1 MSSRRHLRSFCL
13 LLAVP
18 LLLSFAG
25 CREPKGEALDEYES
39 SEVRTRS
46 MDFQVYPGS
55 SFLEEHTEAYR
66 RSHSILNPRS
76 KTIPPMAFY
85 ESNDPVETV
94 AGFYAKIYGY
104 ERVHPNA
111 VNDFSPYPPHAYLT
125 RGDLAEATRAI
136 VPIIE
141 QLGYDS
147 DISDVS
153 GDFAGA
159 HVDGIDLFPRVSLQR
174 PWYDFIS
181 GEVRDTTMILM
192 VQELP
197 EQ

>member
-1 MSSRRHLRSFCL
+1 MKNYKWMLQCCMPLIIVLLMTSF
-13 LLAVP
+13 
-18 LLLSFAG
+18 G
-25 CREPKGEALDEYES
+25 CREPEGEVLDEYES
-39 SEVRTRS
+39 SEVLARS

-55 SFLEEHTEAYR
+55 SFLQEHTEAYR

-76 KTIPPMAFY
+76 RTIPPMAFY
-85 ESNDPVETV
+85 ESDEPVETV

-104 ERVHPNA
+104 DRVHPNA
-111 VNDFSPYPPHAYLT
+111 VNDFSPYPPHAYLIK
-125 RGDLAEATRAI
+125 GDLAEATGAI

-153 GDFAGA
+153 GDFVGA
-159 HVDGIDLFPRVSLQR
+159 HIDGIDLFPRVSLQR
-174 PWYDFIS
+174 PWYDFIA